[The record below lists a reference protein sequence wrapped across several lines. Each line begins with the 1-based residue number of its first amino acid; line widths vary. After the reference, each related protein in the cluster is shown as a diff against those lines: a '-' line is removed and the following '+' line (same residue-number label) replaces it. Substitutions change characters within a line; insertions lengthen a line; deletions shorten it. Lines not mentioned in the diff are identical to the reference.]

1 MPITVVQ
8 GNAIP
13 NLAVNVTQA
22 QKTAAQ
28 NVIALLQYDD
38 LFRAAG
44 TLRNVPVMRV
54 DMQGVIPGPPQR
66 SNIQVQINGVNG
78 HSTVAHADF
87 SRVLATANPPN
98 QTGALNRVISALNQS
113 LDSGRSYIVAGTNP

>member
-1 MPITVVQ
+1 MPITVVP

-13 NLAVNVTQA
+13 NLAVNLTQA

-87 SRVLATANPPN
+87 SRTLATANQPN
-98 QTGALNRVISALNQS
+98 QAGALNRVISALNQS